1 MILNKDTVFDYE
13 THTKNFVNYLEVII
27 FKDGH
32 IEYAVPSHQ
41 MKLIDIYCKEK
52 NISKDKL
59 YEIIPLSDSPVSWI
73 IHNTGLISVWY
84 DFIMYSTIT
93 EEQKVALQKL
103 INTKC
108 INSSY
113 RELIIS
119 RNSFGNLVTHEKE
132 RR

>member
-13 THTKNFVNYLEVII
+13 THAKNFVNYLEVII

-52 NISKDKL
+52 NISEDKL

-93 EEQKVALQKL
+93 EEQKASLQKL